1 MDKRKYKGVTIIA
14 GLLFLMAL
22 LVFVL
27 FKKANT
33 EIQIEQQ
40 RWLGELILHNPK
52 LETEYIRIFE
62 DETLESK
69 EQAIATGKE
78 ILEKYG
84 YQNGNTQSAN
94 IIKSYNNRIVIC
106 ILILTILIIGGYFA
120 VNRRDYKKTVFEL
133 QEFIECI
140 NQYLAGNY
148 VYQFKTTKSGR
159 EHLQLIELFKEL
171 GSYFQL
177 LKEQMETEE
186 GKIKSLVTDISHQLK
201 NPLASLKMSY
211 EIADSSSFSQAEQNA
226 FLLQGKEEVK
236 KLDSLF
242 EALISVSR
250 LEAHMIQIV
259 PVLSSIKSTL
269 FSAVNSVYMKAFYKQ
284 IEISM
289 EEFEDLKLL
298 HDPKWTEEVIVNI
311 LDNAVK
317 YAEQNTHIEIKV
329 NSLVSYVLI
338 EIADEGIGIP
348 KSERNKI
355 FRRFYRGKSKEVS
368 EIGGSGVGLYLA
380 RRILEEQGGNITVK
394 PGRIKGSIFQVMLPK
409 EHYS

>member
-1 MDKRKYKGVTIIA
+1 MT
-14 GLLFLMAL
+14 GLLFLMTL
-22 LVFVL
+22 LIIIL
-27 FKKANT
+27 LKKANT

-40 RWLGELILHNPK
+40 RWLGQLILNNPE
-52 LETEYIRIFE
+52 LEAEYIKIFE
-62 DETLESK
+62 DETWESK
-69 EQAIATGKE
+69 EKAIATGKE

-94 IIKSYNNRIVIC
+94 IIKSYSNRIVIW
-106 ILILTILIIGGYFA
+106 ILIIAAFIIGGYFA
-120 VNRRDYKKTVFEL
+120 INRSDYKKTVFEL
-133 QEFIECI
+133 QEFIDCM

-148 VYQFKTTKSGR
+148 VYHFKTTKPRR
-159 EHLQLIELFKEL
+159 EHRRLIELFKEL
-171 GSYFQL
+171 GAYFQL
-177 LKEQMETEE
+177 LKEQMEREE

-211 EIADSSSFSQAEQNA
+211 EIADSASFSQAEQNA

-242 EALISVSR
+242 EALINVSR

-259 PVLSSIKSTL
+259 PVLSSIKKTL
-269 FSAVNSVYMKAFYKQ
+269 FSAVNSIYMKAFDKQ

-289 EEFEDLKLL
+289 EEFTDLELP

-317 YAEQNTHIEIKV
+317 YAEENTHIEIKV

-348 KSERNKI
+348 RSEMNKI
-355 FRRFYRGKSKEVS
+355 FRRFYRGQSKEVS
-368 EIGGSGVGLYLA
+368 GIGGSGVGLYLA
-380 RRILEEQGGNITVK
+380 RRILEEQGGNITVTS
-394 PGRIKGSIFQVMLPK
+394 GRNKGSIFQVMLPK
-409 EHYS
+409 EHYSCEQ